1 MFNSLLVESN
11 GLTVDMGSFLAPTGY
26 QTDGL
31 DGKKGYLLDWGLFS
45 DTPVNNK
52 LNFGSFADHL
62 TGGIGQLTL
71 AGNLTTTGAYNLT
84 LATTG
89 NTSLTLP
96 TSGTLTTT
104 ANNLSAF
111 AATTSAQ
118 LLSVISDETGTG
130 ALVFA
135 TNPTLVTPI
144 IGVATATSITFPDT
158 TTQTTAWPGSQ
169 SANTLTGT
177 TLKSTVVTSSLTS
190 VGTLASLT
198 VSGSTL
204 IGSQANLT
212 RFPSAQAVISNTA
225 AGIQQNETATNIG
238 LIAEAVGVNT
248 GNYGV
253 GLYGV
258 GYTAGNARGTGVTG
272 EAHVSATGDTASA
285 IGVRGYSLDTHAG
298 GLNVALYADSSGSAT
313 GNYALYV
320 NAGNIY
326 TGGATTWTLNGNLT
340 FSGAS
345 YTVGVTNFSR
355 SGLLVEVPNYITVS
369 STATYV
375 LSITTTDNILLVTAG
390 ALTATLSFPS
400 SGLVDG
406 QRLRFTVTTNT
417 VTLALTAGPT
427 LVGTFAGSVTAPTTF
442 TYVYRTSNTTWYRI

>member
-1 MFNSLLVESN
+1 M
-11 GLTVDMGSFLAPTGY
+11 
-26 QTDGL
+26 
-31 DGKKGYLLDWGLFS
+31 
-45 DTPVNNK
+45 
-52 LNFGSFADHL
+52 
-62 TGGIGQLTL
+62 
-71 AGNLTTTGAYNLT
+71 
-84 LATTG
+84 
-89 NTSLTLP
+89 
-96 TSGTLTTT
+96 
-104 ANNLSAF
+104 
-111 AATTSAQ
+111 
-118 LLSVISDETGTG
+118 
-130 ALVFA
+130 
-135 TNPTLVTPI
+135 
-144 IGVATATSITFPDT
+144 
-158 TTQTTAWPGSQ
+158 
-169 SANTLTGT
+169 
-177 TLKSTVVTSSLTS
+177 
-190 VGTLASLT
+190 
-198 VSGSTL
+198 
-204 IGSQANLT
+204 
-212 RFPSAQAVISNTA
+212 
-225 AGIQQNETATNIG
+225 
-238 LIAEAVGVNT
+238 
-248 GNYGV
+248 
-253 GLYGV
+253 
-258 GYTAGNARGTGVTG
+258 
-272 EAHVSATGDTASA
+272 
-285 IGVRGYSLDTHAG
+285 
-298 GLNVALYADSSGSAT
+298 NVALYADSSGSAT